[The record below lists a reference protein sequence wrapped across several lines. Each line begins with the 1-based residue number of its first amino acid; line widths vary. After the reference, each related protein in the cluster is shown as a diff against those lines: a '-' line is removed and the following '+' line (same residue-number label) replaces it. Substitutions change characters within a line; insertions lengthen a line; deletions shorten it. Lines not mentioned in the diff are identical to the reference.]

1 MHGNGFSIIEGLVVS
16 MQLANVPQPLDLSDI
31 VRWLGNINNDKE
43 ICLNGI

>member
-31 VRWLGNINNDKE
+31 VRWLGTSTTIKNLFK
-43 ICLNGI
+43 